1 MVSGMMTGISV
12 SLTETCLLVRLP
24 PQHRLEQVVPWHHS
38 EVGEV
43 DATEI
48 VW

>member
-1 MVSGMMTGISV
+1 MMTGISV
-12 SLTETCLLVRLP
+12 SLTETSLLVRQP
-24 PQHRLEQVVPWHHS
+24 PQYRLEQVVPWHHS
-38 EVGEV
+38 EVGEA

>member
-12 SLTETCLLVRLP
+12 SLTETSLLVRLP
-24 PQHRLEQVVPWHHS
+24 PQHRPEQVVPWHHS